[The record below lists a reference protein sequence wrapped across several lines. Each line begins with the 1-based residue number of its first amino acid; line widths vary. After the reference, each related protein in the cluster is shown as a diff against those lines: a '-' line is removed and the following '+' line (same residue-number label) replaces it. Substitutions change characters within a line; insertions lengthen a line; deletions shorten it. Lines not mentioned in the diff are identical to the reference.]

1 MLFSELFSDRIV
13 STTCPHRC
21 VFWHAAAN
29 GCEQLGVIG
38 SDGALYMTG
47 NNQSASL
54 GFGHTVSVG
63 KLTRV
68 GGELDGAYC
77 ISRSLSCKHTVLLAY
92 RTPTAR

>member
-1 MLFSELFSDRIV
+1 
-13 STTCPHRC
+13 
-21 VFWHAAAN
+21 
-29 GCEQLGVIG
+29 
-38 SDGALYMTG
+38 MTG

-77 ISRSLSCKHTVLLAY
+77 ISRSLYCKHTVLLVSH
-92 RTPTAR
+92 TPTAR